1 MEIRKCKG
9 GCNFHDAEVEYRGML
24 FLPLHLIM
32 VSKKSGMFESDFA
45 SFVSESSV
53 ERLGDNI
60 RTAALGHTKENHAA
74 IAEKQI
80 EIHFHP
86 EGTSKIR
93 NFYHIAHLEA
103 WTQLERGHSSSLLGA
118 TEALKAS
125 TLRLPVVG
133 KAIADIQNLKNAV
146 SSAGD
151 VMQAISSS
159 ICVVSSKVEELNS
172 LVAKLASET
181 AKERILLEQCKDF
194 LSVLAAVQVKDSSLR
209 THIIQQNHVSTTTT
223 HVRN

>member
-86 EGTSKIR
+86 EGTT
-93 NFYHIAHLEA
+93 HLEA